1 MIPLMSKKSVTD
13 HLAAVPLFN
22 ACSKK
27 ELGIIAKA
35 STEMSFPDG
44 TELMKQDQSARE
56 AFVLTEGTVVVKRNN
71 RKVAEL
77 GPGAF
82 LGEMGLLDKGPR
94 TATVIAQ
101 GPVEALV
108 LGPREFAGLLDEVPS
123 ISHKLLKA
131 LAARIRDLDTKVY
144 G

>member
-1 MIPLMSKKSVTD
+1 MAKTTVTD

-22 ACSKK
+22 SCSKK
-27 ELGIIAKA
+27 ELGMIAKA
-35 STEMSFPDG
+35 TTEMSFPDG

-56 AFVLTEGTVVVKRNN
+56 AFVLTEGTVLVKRNG

-77 GPGAF
+77 GPGAV

-101 GPVEALV
+101 GPVDALV

-131 LAARIRDLDTKVY
+131 LASRVRELDAQVY

>member
-1 MIPLMSKKSVTD
+1 MSKTSVTD

-27 ELGIIAKA
+27 ELGRIAKA
-35 STEMSFPDG
+35 ATEMSFPDG
-44 TELMKQDQSARE
+44 TVLMKQDDTARE
-56 AFVLTEGTVVVKRNN
+56 AFILTEGTVVVKRNN

-82 LGEMGLLDKGPR
+82 LGELGLLDRGPR
-94 TATVIAQ
+94 TATVVAE

-123 ISHKLLKA
+123 LSHKLLTA
-131 LAARIRDLDTKVY
+131 LAARIRELDTKAF

>member
-1 MIPLMSKKSVTD
+1 
-13 HLAAVPLFN
+13 LAQVPLFT

-27 ELGIIAKA
+27 ELGMIAKA
-35 STEMSFPDG
+35 TTELSFPDG

-56 AFVLTEGTVVVKRNN
+56 AFVLTEGTVVVKRNG

-94 TATVIAQ
+94 TATVVAQ
-101 GPVEALV
+101 GPVETLV

-123 ISHKLLKA
+123 LSHKLLKA
-131 LAARIRDLDTKVY
+131 LAS
-144 G
+144 

>member
-1 MIPLMSKKSVTD
+1 MASGEALVRPRGQGVCTLSGVD
-13 HLAAVPLFN
+13 QGARPGHLDDGAARARGGAVG
-22 ACSKK
+22 A
-27 ELGIIAKA
+27 LGHGARGG
-35 STEMSFPDG
+35 G
-44 TELMKQDQSARE
+44 TIGKQQ
-56 AFVLTEGTVVVKRNN
+56 
-71 RKVAEL
+71 L

-82 LGEMGLLDKGPR
+82 LGELGLLDKGPR

-101 GPVEALV
+101 GPVETLV

-131 LAARIRDLDTKVY
+131 LAARIRELDAKAY

>member
-1 MIPLMSKKSVTD
+1 MSKTSVTD
-13 HLAAVPLFN
+13 HLAQVPLFT

-27 ELGIIAKA
+27 ELGMIAKA
-35 STEMSFPDG
+35 TTELSFPDG
-44 TELMKQDQSARE
+44 TELMQQDHSARE
-56 AFVLTEGTVVVKRNN
+56 AFVLTEGTVVVKRNG

-82 LGEMGLLDKGPR
+82 LGELGLLDKGPR
-94 TATVIAQ
+94 TATVVAQ
-101 GPVEALV
+101 GPVETLV

-131 LAARIRDLDTKVY
+131 LAARIRELDAKAY

>member
-1 MIPLMSKKSVTD
+1 MISFMSKKSATD

>member
-1 MIPLMSKKSVTD
+1 MPKTSVTD

-27 ELGIIAKA
+27 ELGLIAKA
-35 STEMSFPDG
+35 TTEMSFPDG
-44 TELMKQDQSARE
+44 TELVKQDQSARE
-56 AFVLTEGTVVVKRNN
+56 AFVVTAGTVVVKRNN

-77 GPGAF
+77 GPGSII
-82 LGEMGLLDKGPR
+82 GELGLLDKGPR
-94 TATVIAQ
+94 TASVVTQ

-108 LGPREFAGLLDEVPS
+108 LGPREFAGLLDDVPS
-123 ISHKLLKA
+123 IAQKLLKA
-131 LAARIRDLDTKVY
+131 MAERIRELDTKAF

>member
-1 MIPLMSKKSVTD
+1 MSKTSVTD
-13 HLAAVPLFN
+13 HLATVPLFT

-27 ELGIIAKA
+27 ELGVIAKA
-35 STEMSFPDG
+35 GTEMSFPDG

-56 AFVLTEGTVVVKRNN
+56 AFVVTGGNVVVKRNG

-77 GPGAF
+77 GPGSI
-82 LGEMGLLDKGPR
+82 LGELGLLDKGPR
-94 TATVIAQ
+94 TATVVTQ

-123 ISHKLLKA
+123 ISHKLMKA
-131 LAARIRDLDTKVY
+131 MAARIRELDAKAF

>member
-1 MIPLMSKKSVTD
+1 MIPFMSKKSVTD

-82 LGEMGLLDKGPR
+82 LGELGLLDKGPR

-131 LAARIRDLDTKVY
+131 LAVRIRDLDTKAY

>member
-1 MIPLMSKKSVTD
+1 MSKTNVTD
-13 HLAAVPLFN
+13 HLASVPLFN

-27 ELGIIAKA
+27 ELQRIARVT
-35 STEMSFPDG
+35 TEMEFPDG
-44 TELMKQDQSARE
+44 TVLMNQDETARE
-56 AFVLTEGTVVVKRNN
+56 AFILTEGTVLVKRNG

-82 LGEMGLLDKGPR
+82 LGELGLLDRGPR
-94 TATVIAQ
+94 TATVVTQ
-101 GPVEALV
+101 GRVEALV
-108 LGPREFAGLLDEVPS
+108 LGPREFAGLLDDVPT

-131 LAARIRDLDTKVY
+131 LASRIRDLDKKAY

>member
-1 MIPLMSKKSVTD
+1 MPNPSVTE
-13 HLAAVPLFN
+13 HLGAVPLFN

-27 ELGIIAKA
+27 ELGRIAKA
-35 STEMSFPDG
+35 ATEMSFPDG
-44 TELMKQDQSARE
+44 TVLMAQDDTARE
-56 AFVLTEGTVVVKRNN
+56 AFILTSGTAIVKRNG

-82 LGEMGLLDKGPR
+82 LGELGLLDRGPR
-94 TATVIAQ
+94 TATVVAQ

-108 LGPREFAGLLDEVPS
+108 LGPREFAGLLDEVPTLA
-123 ISHKLLKA
+123 HKLLKA
-131 LAARIRDLDTKVY
+131 LAERIRELDAKAF

>member
-1 MIPLMSKKSVTD
+1 MKKTSVTD
-13 HLAAVPLFN
+13 HLASVPLFN
-22 ACSKK
+22 ACSRK
-27 ELGIIAKA
+27 ELGVIAKA
-35 STEMSFPDG
+35 GTEMSFPDG

-56 AFVLTEGTVVVKRNN
+56 AFVLTEGTVVVKRNG

-77 GPGAF
+77 GAGAF
-82 LGEMGLLDKGPR
+82 LGELGLLDKGPR
-94 TATVIAQ
+94 TATVTAQ

-131 LAARIRDLDTKVY
+131 MATRIRELDTKAF